1 MSICTL
7 TFKCFHPEVMHA
19 IFSHIH
25 RTEQFTWVHVALEV
39 ERSRILSLPELEGTV

>member
-7 TFKCFHPEVMHA
+7 TFKCFHPKVMHA

-25 RTEQFTWVHVALEV
+25 WTEQFTWEHVALDV
-39 ERSRILSLPELEGTV
+39 GRSGILSMSEL